1 MEKDKVQKYAES
13 LEKSLAGNH
22 HHLKRT
28 VEDFQEK
35 CLLISPEK
43 KAPPDVVLTI
53 RETYKE
59 IQQRITEIKAIQQ
72 LLKGKYRQYVRPN
85 PVRDKDVLE
94 LGFLAKTC
102 HSKVEYTL
110 MQIQAKEKAKDR
122 EKAKGKEASLNV
134 EQELPSQW
142 FRSKENQIIF
152 SETLHSVREHGQE
165 VPPRP
170 GTEDRREV
178 PQSSAELGESFT
190 LFIFQ
195 GDPLSLNELQ
205 SQIHLR
211 ELDLIE
217 RVEKD
222 ELRGVLIHLR
232 EVDPSEME
240 GILQRFIKSSS
251 FSKLRCLLIR
261 VRAQE
266 DLGKRVMALRDGNL
280 REMAEGETRS
290 LTI

>member
-22 HHLKRT
+22 HQLKRT

-43 KAPPDVVLTI
+43 KAPPDVVLDI

-94 LGFLAKTC
+94 LGFLAKTGY
-102 HSKVEYTL
+102 SKVEYTL

-122 EKAKGKEASLNV
+122 EKAKAKEAALKP
-134 EQELPSQW
+134 EQELTSQW
-142 FRSKENQIIF
+142 FRSKENQSIF
-152 SETLHSVREHGQE
+152 SETLQSVKEQSQE
-165 VPPRP
+165 VPAQP
-170 GTEDRREV
+170 GTEDHREA
-178 PQSSAELGESFT
+178 PQSSAELGGSFT
-190 LFIFQ
+190 LFVFH
-195 GDPLSLNELQ
+195 GDPLSLDELQ
-205 SQIHLR
+205 AQMHLR
-211 ELDLIE
+211 ERDMIE

-222 ELRGVLIHLR
+222 ELRGVLIHSR
-232 EVDPSEME
+232 EVDPSETE
-240 GILQRFIKSSS
+240 GILQRFMKSSS
-251 FSKLRCLLIR
+251 FSKLRCLIIR
-261 VRAQE
+261 VRVQE
-266 DLGKRVMALRDGNL
+266 ELGKKVMALREGNL
-280 REMAEGETRS
+280 REMVEGETRS